1 MTTELPP
8 TFSVEKFIEKSEAVK
23 FREGDELPETMPF
36 LDFIFEVCLLF
47 DSLGRAGFSFVRSD
61 LETKSGIIRSIHDK
75 DPEDN
80 ETLQQMVE
88 REMAQNT
95 ERTPA
100 SGSRTLL
107 RLMWG
112 CQFIRVLIKELDAD
126 DTITTKEALRRAYDK
141 VLAPHH
147 PWLIRKTVGA
157 ALHLAPDRNK
167 FLAKLGVDMDRKDE
181 YLKRIES
188 SLGTTCD
195 RMYAYYEK
203 HGLLDLP

>member
-1 MTTELPP
+1 MAIVFASCAHTTH
-8 TFSVEKFIEKSEAVK
+8 TDA
-23 FREGDELPETMPF
+23 R
-36 LDFIFEVCLLF
+36 
-47 DSLGRAGFSFVRSD
+47 
-61 LETKSGIIRSIHDK
+61 HD
-75 DPEDN
+75 
-80 ETLQQMVE
+80 THTYTQMVE
-88 REMAQNT
+88 REMAEKT

-112 CQFIRVLIKELDAD
+112 CQFIRILLKELDAND
-126 DTITTKEALRRAYDK
+126 NLSTKDALRISYDK

-167 FLAKLGVDMDRKDE
+167 FLAKLGVDMDKKDE
-181 YLKRIES
+181 YLSRIET
-188 SLGTTCD
+188 SLGVTCD

-203 HGLLDLP
+203 NGLLDLP